1 MKAMVLAAGL
11 GTRMR
16 PLSALVAKPVLPVL
30 NRPLLA
36 WTLEALRRAGVDEAI
51 VNTHHLPST
60 VRAALGDGRA
70 FGLQVSYS
78 HERAILGTGG
88 GPRRVL
94 DRLGRGPVLIVN
106 GDMLFDFD
114 LRTLVRE
121 HRRSGA
127 AVTLGV
133 RAMPRGGRY
142 APVVVGRGGE
152 VTWVRGVSATPPSRG
167 RRTLFTG
174 LHVVDPALLARLPP
188 GPSDSVADL
197 YSRLVVEGRGAVV
210 KALALEGAWY
220 DLGSPRLYLSAQLE
234 LLRARFRGARAVD
247 PTARIAADARV
258 REAVIGAGCVVA
270 PGARVERS
278 VLWPGAVVGPGAV
291 VLDAVL
297 ARGARL
303 PEGASARG
311 VIQARATAALRREP
325 GCEVD
330 QDQARFA
337 GALQQSRGA

>member
-16 PLSALVAKPVLPVL
+16 PLSSLVAKPVLPVL

-36 WTLEALRRAGVDEAI
+36 FTLDALRRAGVDEAI
-51 VNTHHLPST
+51 VNTHHLPAT
-60 VRAALGDGRA
+60 VRSALGDGRD
-70 FGLQVSYS
+70 FGVRLGYS
-78 HERAILGTGG
+78 HERTILGTGG

-114 LRTLVRE
+114 LRALVRE

-133 RAMPRGGRY
+133 RPMPRGGRY

-152 VTWVRGVSATPPSRG
+152 VTWLRGASAAPPRSG

-174 LHVVDPALLARLPP
+174 LHVVDPALFARLPP

-197 YSRLVVEGRGAVV
+197 YSRLIAEGRGDVV
-210 KALALEGAWY
+210 KAFALEGAWY
-220 DLGSPRLYLSAQLE
+220 DLGSPRLYLRAQLE

-291 VLDAVL
+291 VQDAVL
-297 ARGARL
+297 ARGAVVPRGGTAL
-303 PEGASARG
+303 G

-325 GCEVD
+325 GCELD
-330 QDQARFA
+330 KGQARFA
-337 GALQQSRGA
+337 GALHEPRGA